1 MRLLI
6 WEIVG
11 VGLLDDIL
19 YVGWILPIVK
29 VAVVGLV
36 IGVSL
41 FFLALVGLFL

>member
-19 YVGWILPIVK
+19 YVGWILPIVG
-29 VAVVGLV
+29 GLFV
-36 IGVSL
+36 
-41 FFLALVGLFL
+41 LALIGLFQ